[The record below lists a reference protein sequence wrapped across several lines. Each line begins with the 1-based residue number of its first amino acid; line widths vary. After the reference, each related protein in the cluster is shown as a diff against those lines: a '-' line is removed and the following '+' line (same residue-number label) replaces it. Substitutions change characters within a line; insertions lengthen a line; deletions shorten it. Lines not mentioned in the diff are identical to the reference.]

1 MTGAG
6 IDRHLFCLYVV
17 SKYLGVSSPFLAEVS
32 AFDRGGLACR
42 SWPVF
47 RLAGSLETVRCPA
60 PRPTQT
66 CGPDTERDPTPP
78 RAVAAPMKALDR
90 QTCGVPGGDST
101 AEESEEAKAVGPRR
115 GSPRCPDSEARLC
128 PVHGTAGQEGPEE
141 WAGQRALRQDRGFA
155 QMLCW
160 PERTGAGQGGSALR
174 SLPLPQREQSGSS
187 RRLGAAWRRA
197 RAQHAACDRGRLPV
211 AGALRTLAP
220 LHQPDHSV
228 PDPHV

>member
-1 MTGAG
+1 MYRLAMTGAG

-115 GSPRCPDSEARLC
+115 GSPRCPDS
-128 PVHGTAGQEGPEE
+128 GQAVPCA
-141 WAGQRALRQDRGFA
+141 WDS
-155 QMLCW
+155 
-160 PERTGAGQGGSALR
+160 RTGGARGMGRPTSLETGSRVCADAVLAGA
-174 SLPLPQREQSGSS
+174 
-187 RRLGAAWRRA
+187 
-197 RAQHAACDRGRLPV
+197 DRGRSGRFCTAFASAPAAGTARLEQAPGRRLA
-211 AGALRTLAP
+211 AGARPAR
-220 LHQPDHSV
+220 SV
-228 PDPHV
+228 